1 MKRIALYLFCAVLTM
16 SVFAQAKKPT
26 IMVIPDDPWCAEH
39 GYIQEFNTQGKVA
52 MVTDYEKAVRT
63 DMELLTAI
71 TKVGELMTERGLD
84 LKDLQSTIQNINQ
97 NSAEDE
103 MTTSLSSGATLAE
116 TPYEK
121 LLNRAKSDIVI
132 KLSWKINK
140 SGPRTSVTYNLKGI
154 DSYTNKQ
161 IAAASGTG
169 APSSYGDVALLL
181 EEACIE
187 KMDGFVAQLQAH
199 FDDLLANG
207 REVSVNVRMFD
218 TGSGIS
224 FNDEY
229 GDSELTD
236 VIDDWMAEN
245 TVNHRYSLSDASD
258 YVLRFEQVRIP
269 LYRSNGRP
277 MDTRQ
282 FANQLKKYLANA
294 PYNLTSKILTKGLG
308 RVDIVI
314 GEK

>member
-1 MKRIALYLFCAVLTM
+1 MKKLVLFLSLAMLTI

-26 IMVIPDDPWCAEH
+26 IMVIPDDPWCAEN
-39 GYIQEFNTQGKVA
+39 GYMQQFNTQGKMTLVA
-52 MVTDYEKAVRT
+52 DYETAVRT
-63 DMELLTAI
+63 NMELITAI

-84 LKDLQSTIQNINQ
+84 LKDLQSVIQNINQ
-97 NSAEDE
+97 NNAEDE

-121 LLNRAKSDIVI
+121 LLNRAKADIVI

-140 SGPRTSVTYNLKGI
+140 SGPRASVTYNLKGV
-154 DSYTNKQ
+154 DSYTGKQ
-161 IAAASGTG
+161 VAASSGTG
-169 APSSYGDVALLL
+169 TPSSYSDVALLL

-187 KMDGFVAQLQAH
+187 KMDAFVAQLQGH
-199 FDDLLANG
+199 FDDMLANG
-207 REVSVNVRMFD
+207 REVLVNVRFFD
-218 TGSGIS
+218 NGSGMS

-229 GDSELTD
+229 GDGELTD
-236 VIDDWMAEN
+236 IIDDWMAEN

-269 LYRSNGRP
+269 LYRPNGRP

-282 FANQLKKYLANA
+282 FANQLKKYLGEA
-294 PYNLTSKILTKGLG
+294 PYNLTTKILTKGLG
-308 RVDIVI
+308 RADIVI